1 MGQLDWCMPEPRT
14 AVAETRNFLGT
25 RVASSPRRRDACGW
39 LIFSLPTGMVNWL
52 KRSAANFGAGEFGI
66 MRVSAPLIVAAILSM
81 AAITGAS
88 ATMRIS
94 DDIGG
99 RIGAY
104 VDQYS
109 AVKNSGERVVI
120 DGACLSACTLVLG
133 IVPRSRICVTRRATL
148 GFHAA
153 WMPGPNG
160 KPVPSSVG
168 TQALWDMYPQHV
180 RQWINSRGGLS
191 AKMMFLRGRELMSM
205 YPEC

>member
-1 MGQLDWCMPEPRT
+1 
-14 AVAETRNFLGT
+14 
-25 RVASSPRRRDACGW
+25 
-39 LIFSLPTGMVNWL
+39 
-52 KRSAANFGAGEFGI
+52 
-66 MRVSAPLIVAAILSM
+66 MRVRATLIIAAILSIT
-81 AAITGAS
+81 AVTGAS

-109 AVKNSGERVVI
+109 QVRNSGERVVI

-133 IVPRSRICVTRRATL
+133 IVPRNRICVTRRATL

-160 KPVPSSVG
+160 KPVPSAVG
-168 TQALWDMYPQHV
+168 TQALWDMYPSHV

-191 AKMMFLRGRELMSM
+191 SKMMFLRGRELMSM
-205 YPEC
+205 YPECRDNDWMR

>member
-1 MGQLDWCMPEPRT
+1 M
-14 AVAETRNFLGT
+14 RNGATLIIAACLAILGT
-25 RVASSPRRRDACGW
+25 
-39 LIFSLPTGMVNWL
+39 
-52 KRSAANFGAGEFGI
+52 
-66 MRVSAPLIVAAILSM
+66 AISG
-81 AAITGAS
+81 TQAS

-109 AVKNSGERVVI
+109 AVRNSGERVVI

-133 IVPRSRICVTRRATL
+133 IVPRSKICVTRRATL

-160 KPVPSSVG
+160 KPVPSNVG
-168 TQALWDMYPQHV
+168 TQALWDMYPAHV
-180 RQWINSRGGLS
+180 RQWITSRGGLS
-191 AKMMFLRGRELMSM
+191 AKMMFLRGRELMAM
-205 YPEC
+205 YPECRDDDWMQ

>member
-1 MGQLDWCMPEPRT
+1 M
-14 AVAETRNFLGT
+14 RN
-25 RVASSPRRRDACGW
+25 
-39 LIFSLPTGMVNWL
+39 
-52 KRSAANFGAGEFGI
+52 SAA
-66 MRVSAPLIVAAILSM
+66 LIVAAIIAM
-81 AAITGAS
+81 IATNAS

-109 AVKNSGERVVI
+109 AVRNSGEKVVI

-133 IVPRSRICVTRRATL
+133 IVPRNRICVTRRATL

-153 WMPGPNG
+153 WMPGANG

-168 TQALWDMYPQHV
+168 TQALWDMYPAHV

-191 AKMMFLRGRELMSM
+191 SKMMFLRGTELTSM
-205 YPEC
+205 YPECRSDDWIR

>member
-1 MGQLDWCMPEPRT
+1 
-14 AVAETRNFLGT
+14 
-25 RVASSPRRRDACGW
+25 
-39 LIFSLPTGMVNWL
+39 
-52 KRSAANFGAGEFGI
+52 
-66 MRVSAPLIVAAILSM
+66 MRVRATLIGAAILSIV
-81 AAITGAS
+81 AITGAS

-109 AVKNSGERVVI
+109 QVRNSGERVVI

-133 IVPRSRICVTRRATL
+133 IVPRNRICVTRRATL

-160 KPVPSSVG
+160 KPVPSAVG
-168 TQALWDMYPQHV
+168 TQALWDMYPSHV

-205 YPEC
+205 YPECRDDDWAR

>member
-1 MGQLDWCMPEPRT
+1 
-14 AVAETRNFLGT
+14 
-25 RVASSPRRRDACGW
+25 
-39 LIFSLPTGMVNWL
+39 
-52 KRSAANFGAGEFGI
+52 
-66 MRVSAPLIVAAILSM
+66 
-81 AAITGAS
+81 
-88 ATMRIS
+88 MRIS

-109 AVKNSGERVVI
+109 QVRNSGEKVVI

-133 IVPRSRICVTRRATL
+133 IVPRSKICVTRRATL

-160 KPVPSSVG
+160 KPVPSNVG

-180 RQWINSRGGLS
+180 RQWINSRGGLT
-191 AKMMFLRGRELMSM
+191 AKMMFLRGRELMAM
-205 YPEC
+205 YPECRDNDWTQ

>member
-1 MGQLDWCMPEPRT
+1 M
-14 AVAETRNFLGT
+14 
-25 RVASSPRRRDACGW
+25 
-39 LIFSLPTGMVNWL
+39 
-52 KRSAANFGAGEFGI
+52 RSNRAT
-66 MRVSAPLIVAAILSM
+66 LIVAAFLAVM
-81 AAITGAS
+81 GTQAS

-109 AVKNSGERVVI
+109 AVRNSGERVVI

-133 IVPRSRICVTRRATL
+133 IVPRSKICVTRRATL

-205 YPEC
+205 YPECRDGDWMQ

>member
-1 MGQLDWCMPEPRT
+1 MRVRATLIAAIVSIT
-14 AVAETRNFLGT
+14 AV
-25 RVASSPRRRDACGW
+25 
-39 LIFSLPTGMVNWL
+39 
-52 KRSAANFGAGEFGI
+52 
-66 MRVSAPLIVAAILSM
+66 
-81 AAITGAS
+81 TGAS

-104 VDQYS
+104 FDQYS
-109 AVKNSGERVVI
+109 QVRNSGEKVVI

-133 IVPRSRICVTRRATL
+133 IVPRNRICVTRRATL

-160 KPVPSSVG
+160 RPVPSAGG

-180 RQWINSRGGLS
+180 RHWITARGGLS
-191 AKMMFLRGRELMSM
+191 PKMMFLRGRELMSM
-205 YPEC
+205 YPQCRNDD

>member
-1 MGQLDWCMPEPRT
+1 M
-14 AVAETRNFLGT
+14 
-25 RVASSPRRRDACGW
+25 RRCA
-39 LIFSLPTGMVNWL
+39 T
-52 KRSAANFGAGEFGI
+52 
-66 MRVSAPLIVAAILSM
+66 LIVAAFLAMLAS
-81 AAITGAS
+81 GAS

-109 AVKNSGERVVI
+109 AVRNSGERVVI

-133 IVPRSRICVTRRATL
+133 IVPRSKICVTRRATL

-160 KPVPSSVG
+160 KPVPSNVG

-180 RQWINSRGGLS
+180 RQWINSRGGLT
-191 AKMMFLRGRELMSM
+191 AKMMFLRGRELMAM
-205 YPEC
+205 YPECRDDDWMQ

>member
-1 MGQLDWCMPEPRT
+1 M
-14 AVAETRNFLGT
+14 RNRATLIIAAFL
-25 RVASSPRRRDACGW
+25 A
-39 LIFSLPTGMVNWL
+39 
-52 KRSAANFGAGEFGI
+52 
-66 MRVSAPLIVAAILSM
+66 IVGGSQ
-81 AAITGAS
+81 AS

-109 AVKNSGERVVI
+109 AVRNSGEKVVI

-133 IVPRSRICVTRRATL
+133 IVPRSKICVTRRATL

-168 TQALWDMYPQHV
+168 TQALWDMYPAHV
-180 RQWINSRGGLS
+180 RHWISSRGGLTS
-191 AKMMFLRGRELMSM
+191 KMMFLRGRELMAM
-205 YPEC
+205 YPECRDDDWTR

>member
-1 MGQLDWCMPEPRT
+1 M
-14 AVAETRNFLGT
+14 RNCAT
-25 RVASSPRRRDACGW
+25 
-39 LIFSLPTGMVNWL
+39 LI
-52 KRSAANFGAGEFGI
+52 AAAF
-66 MRVSAPLIVAAILSM
+66 M
-81 AAITGAS
+81 AMALTGAS

-94 DDIGG
+94 DDVGG

-109 AVKNSGERVVI
+109 AIRASGEKVVI

-133 IVPRSRICVTRRATL
+133 IVPRNRICVTRRAML

-160 KPVPSSVG
+160 KPVPSQVG

-180 RQWINSRGGLS
+180 RRWINSRGGLTS
-191 AKMMFLRGRELMSM
+191 KMMFLRGTELFAM
-205 YPEC
+205 YPECRSDDGFH